1 MKRMLIDDTQP
12 EETRVVIVDGNKVE
26 DVEFESSLRKQIKGN
41 IFTAKV
47 VRIEPSLQ
55 AAFVDYGGN
64 RHGFLAFGEIHPDYY
79 NVSDEI
85 KAEVEKEVDE
95 IIEKKRQFQAER
107 KAEQERRRLER
118 EQKRAEYEAKKLAE
132 AEAEAA
138 AAANAASDTAEMTS
152 ETPASAENA
161 STAGTETPAPAENA
175 STAGTET
182 PASSETAS
190 TAGTETPASSETA
203 PGAETENAED
213 ETAADGCGC
222 SANCACRAEDGHCH
236 CEENGVCTCDEECHC
251 SACRKEAASAAGN
264 TSDSA
269 AASDTRSGDDASDST
284 SASDTRSGD
293 DASDSTSASDTR
305 SGDDA
310 SDSAAASGEV
320 SAETEDKPARRTRRR
335 GTRFLG
341 RRSSGKSAAKAE
353 TKDGYK
359 VSAETAGIERGE
371 SVAEEIGEEDETDMD
386 EACAAPVQSADDD
399 DVNAAAASRADDD
412 DDDFDTGSSKEFD
425 NDDDDADSEHYLE
438 IQRKLIFARKLY
450 HRSAIQDVIREGQTL
465 LIQIVKEERGNK
477 GAACTT
483 YLSLAGRYCVLMP
496 NRIKSGGVSRKITSA
511 NDRKRLKD
519 IMREL
524 PLNDDMSLIIR
535 TAGEDK
541 QKSDIVRDYNYL
553 IRTWNH
559 IRHSALSTQAPA
571 LIYEEGNLIKRALRD
586 MYTKDIGEV
595 VIDGDNAYKTAKE
608 FSKILSP
615 NMGRKIKCR
624 KPGEIPV
631 FQHYQVEK
639 ELDKLHNPV
648 VQLASGGYLVIN
660 PTEALVS
667 IDVNSGRATR
677 EMDIEETALK
687 TNLEAA
693 DEIAKQL
700 RMRNLAGL
708 VVVDFID
715 MEEPANNHAV
725 EKRMKEAMKPDR
737 ARVQIAKMSIFG
749 LLEISRQRMHSSFV
763 ESNYVTCP
771 YCRGQ
776 GVLRSTES
784 GAMLVLRAIE
794 EEGIKGAYNRLE
806 VRLPQDTAIY
816 ILNHKR
822 RILADME
829 EKYGLEIIIS
839 ADGSIKNICDYKI
852 EKSRQPKAKPET
864 VAAATA
870 YAAAGYAEDDDD
882 TADDDENEGNDCTP
896 ADTENGSGNENS
908 TEEETGRRSRGRG
921 RNDRRRRGHR
931 GGRGR
936 DRERSSRNGGNTA
949 PDTDEGTSR
958 DGSSRSGNARSA
970 ETSGRGSSAAASE
983 RAQAS
988 ASSGR
993 GSSSASSAGS
1003 SSAAPDGEPKPEKK
1017 TWWKKLIG

>member
-1 MKRMLIDDTQP
+1 MKKMLIDDTQP

-79 NVSDEI
+79 NISDEL

-95 IIEKKRQFQAER
+95 IIEKKRQYQAER

-118 EQKRAEYEAKKLAE
+118 EQKRTEYEARKL

-138 AAANAASDTAEMTS
+138 AAA
-152 ETPASAENA
+152 AENA
-161 STAGTETPAPAENA
+161 EAENTEPVEPSENADESTTPATEMSAEVASETISEEVAESSTETV
-175 STAGTET
+175 TET
-182 PASSETAS
+182 TETHDEISAEENTVEQSSE
-190 TAGTETPASSETA
+190 ETTSSE
-203 PGAETENAED
+203 EKVL
-213 ETAADGCGC
+213 DGCGC
-222 SANCACRAEDGHCH
+222 SESCACRQEDGHCH
-236 CEENGVCTCDEECHC
+236 CAENGVCTCDEECHC
-251 SACRKEAASAAGN
+251 ECCHHEESQEKTLDGCGCSESCACRQEDGHCHCAENGVCTCDEECHCECCHHEETPANES
-264 TSDSA
+264 TSD
-269 AASDTRSGDDASDST
+269 TT
-284 SASDTRSGD
+284 SETNEEVAESSEETVNSEE
-293 DASDSTSASDTR
+293 AVSEETE
-305 SGDDA
+305 
-310 SDSAAASGEV
+310 EV
-320 SAETEDKPARRTRRR
+320 SETTEEPTEEKSERRPRRR
-335 GTRFLG
+335 SRFLG
-341 RRSSGKSAAKAE
+341 RRSNGKNNKG
-353 TKDGYK
+353 GYK
-359 VSAETAGIERGE
+359 VSAESAGLAKDEMI
-371 SVAEEIGEEDETDMD
+371 AEDISEEDDEEDDEEEMD
-386 EACAAPVQSADDD
+386 NDNTVVSNENRKPRS
-399 DVNAAAASRADDD
+399 SEDDD
-412 DDDFDTGSSKEFD
+412 DDYDDDGNKDFDS
-425 NDDDDADSEHYLE
+425 DDEADLEHYLE
-438 IQRKLIFARKLY
+438 IQRKLIYARKLY
-450 HRSAIQDVIREGQTL
+450 HRSTIQDVIKEGQTL

-519 IMREL
+519 IMKEL

-586 MYTKDIGEV
+586 MYTKDIDEV
-595 VIDGDNAYKTAKE
+595 IIDGDTAYKTAKE

-624 KPGEIPV
+624 KQGEIPV
-631 FQHYQVEK
+631 FQQYQVEK

-667 IDVNSGRATR
+667 IDVNSGRATH

-737 ARVQIAKMSIFG
+737 ARVQIAKMSMFG

-763 ESNYVTCP
+763 ESNYITCP

-776 GVLRSTES
+776 GVLRTTES
-784 GAMLVLRAIE
+784 SAMLVLRAIE
-794 EEGIKGAYNRLE
+794 EEGIKGNNNHLE

-822 RILADME
+822 RQLADLE
-829 EKYGLEIIIS
+829 EKYDLEIIIS
-839 ADGSIKNICDYKI
+839 ADTSIKNISDYKI
-852 EKSRQPKAKPET
+852 EKSRVQKPKVET
-864 VAAATA
+864 AATTA
-870 YAAAGYAEDDDD
+870 YAQGTEDYDDVEEDDS
-882 TADDDENEGNDCTP
+882 DDDENESYTNSEQ
-896 ADTENGSGNENS
+896 EN
-908 TEEETGRRSRGRG
+908 RRNNRRN
-921 RNDRRRRGHR
+921 RNDRRRRGR
-931 GGRGR
+931 RNNRGR
-936 DRERSSRNGGNTA
+936 NRYNRDNNAYDDSDNDVESTA
-949 PDTDEGTSR
+949 PE
-958 DGSSRSGNARSA
+958 ASA
-970 ETSGRGSSAAASE
+970 EP
-983 RAQAS
+983 Q
-988 ASSGR
+988 
-993 GSSSASSAGS
+993 
-1003 SSAAPDGEPKPEKK
+1003 KPEKK
-1017 TWWKKLIG
+1017 AWWKKLLG

>member
-152 ETPASAENA
+152 ETPASTEN
-161 STAGTETPAPAENA
+161 
-175 STAGTET
+175 
-182 PASSETAS
+182 AS

-251 SACRKEAASAAGN
+251 STCRKEAASAAGN
-264 TSDSA
+264 TSDSTTA
-269 AASDTRSGDDASDST
+269 SDTRSGGDTSDSTATSDTRSGDDT
-284 SASDTRSGD
+284 
-293 DASDSTSASDTR
+293 
-305 SGDDA
+305 
-310 SDSAAASGEV
+310 SDSAAASGEA
-320 SAETEDKPARRTRRR
+320 SAQTEDKPARRTRRR

-371 SVAEEIGEEDETDMD
+371 SVAEEIGEEDETDME

-412 DDDFDTGSSKEFD
+412 DDDFGTGSSKEFD

-852 EKSRQPKAKPET
+852 EKSRQPKAKPEA

-870 YAAAGYAEDDDD
+870 YAAAGYAEDDNNA
-882 TADDDENEGNDCTP
+882 ADDDENEDNACTP

-921 RNDRRRRGHR
+921 RNDRRRREHR